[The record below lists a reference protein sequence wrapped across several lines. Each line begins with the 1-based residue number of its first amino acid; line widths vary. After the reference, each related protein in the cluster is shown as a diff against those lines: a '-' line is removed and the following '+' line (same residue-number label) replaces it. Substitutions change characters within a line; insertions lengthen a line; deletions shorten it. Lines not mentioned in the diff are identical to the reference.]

1 MTAPPTPT
9 CPRCGTAVPAGARAC
24 SNCGADVSGQQ
35 GQAAT
40 AYASPGD
47 ATRIGLAQ
55 GGLIDALRRATV
67 GDYEIKGELG
77 HGGMAS
83 VFLAHEVA
91 LDRKV
96 AIKVMSPALFST
108 AGMVERFKRE
118 ARTAA
123 SLSHPHIIPIF
134 AVRESSEIVYFVMK
148 FIEGR
153 SLESIVHQLGQMP
166 IPIVQKILYQV
177 GSALGYAYDKRGV
190 VHRDVKPANIMIDA
204 DGWAVVTDFGI
215 AKVSESKALT
225 QTGAT
230 IGTPSYMSPEQ
241 CAAKSELTGA
251 SDQYSLGVVAYE
263 MLAGQLPFQA
273 ETTVGLLFAHVHE
286 TPPSIA
292 DIRPDIPEDV
302 ADAVMRMLAKEPE
315 ERWPDIETAVS
326 ALGGTPLAHDD
337 PIRAQLVELA
347 GGRSQSPAETIR
359 TPMSPVPANRLAPP
373 PATRAATSK
382 ERRPATR
389 TGTSVPAGRTGTAT
403 VAKRR
408 SPLLYVL
415 PLVVVAGAAGWWF
428 LGRTRPGPQ
437 APAATSATPLAAVE
451 TVRVAQPETVR
462 MAAPAPVAPT
472 ADTAKPPAT
481 PTRPAPS
488 AAASTAAAAG
498 RTAET
503 RAYKGV
509 EAQALAVRLRAANA
523 GATQDAL
530 SSGDAD
536 ANAAD
541 VLAQSG
547 HYGEANAKLAAAIQ
561 EWTSAGSAAAANPRR
576 GEGAGGG
583 ARRGIGQQG
592 GLQAEAQQIAAE
604 FADAFSNKSL
614 ARIRVVYPRVTEQQA
629 QEWGDL
635 FLKGSNMTM
644 QLNVTSVNRLGPF
657 EANATFEGAYDY
669 TEIQGGAAGHQSVN
683 WQVTLR
689 QTPLGWKII
698 SLH

>member
-1 MTAPPTPT
+1 MTAPPIPT
-9 CPRCGTAVPAGARAC
+9 CPRCGTAVTAGARAC

-40 AYASPGD
+40 AYASPSD
-47 ATRIGLAQ
+47 ATRIGVPQ
-55 GGLIDALRRATV
+55 GGLIDALRRATM
-67 GDYEIKGELG
+67 GEYEIKGELG

-83 VFLAHEVA
+83 VFLAHEIA

-118 ARTAA
+118 ARTSA

-134 AVRESSEIVYFVMK
+134 AVRESPEIVYFVMK

-166 IPIVQKILYQV
+166 IPLVQAILYQV
-177 GSALGYAYDKRGV
+177 GSALGYAHRRGV
-190 VHRDVKPANIMIDA
+190 VHRDIKPANIMIDA
-204 DGWAVVTDFGI
+204 DGWSVVTDFGI
-215 AKVSESKALT
+215 AKVAESKGLT

-241 CAAKSELTGA
+241 CAAKTELTGA

-315 ERWPDIETAVS
+315 ERWPDIETAVG
-326 ALGGTPLAHDD
+326 ALGGAPIAHDD

-359 TPMSPVPANRLAPP
+359 TPMSPVPANKLSPP
-373 PATRAATSK
+373 PATRTATPK

-389 TGTSVPAGRTGTAT
+389 TGTSVPSGSRAPAPPP
-403 VAKRR
+403 AKQR
-408 SPLLYVL
+408 SALVYIA
-415 PLVVVAGAAGWWF
+415 PLVLLAGGAAWWF
-428 LGRTRPGPQ
+428 LGRSPKA
-437 APAATSATPLAAVE
+437 APSALPPPLAAVE
-451 TVRVAQPETVR
+451 TVRVAEPETVR
-462 MAAPAPVAPT
+462 MTTSAPT
-472 ADTAKPPAT
+472 PASKDSTKPAGT
-481 PTRPAPS
+481 TTRPAP
-488 AAASTAAAAG
+488 AAANPAPSGTS
-498 RTAET
+498 RAESQ
-503 RAYKGV
+503 AFKIA
-509 EAQALAVRLRAANA
+509 EAQALAVRLRAAGA
-523 GATQDAL
+523 GATHDDLAA
-530 SSGDAD
+530 GDAD
-536 ANAAD
+536 ANSAD

-547 HYGEANAKLAAAIQ
+547 HYGEARAKLATAVS
-561 EWTSAGSAAAANPRR
+561 EWTAAGSAAANAPRR
-576 GEGAGGG
+576 TDGGG
-583 ARRGIGQQG
+583 FRRGGGERG
-592 GLQAEAQQIAAE
+592 GLQTEAQQVAAE

-614 ARIRVVYPRVTEQQA
+614 ARIRVVYPRITEQQA

-635 FLKGSNMTM
+635 FLKASNMTM
-644 QLNVTSVNRLGPF
+644 QLNVSGVNRVGPF

-669 TEIQGGAAGHQSVN
+669 TEIQSGAAGHQPVS
-683 WQVTLR
+683 WQATLR
-689 QTPLGWKII
+689 ITPSGWKII
-698 SLH
+698 ALR

>member
-1 MTAPPTPT
+1 MTAPPIPT
-9 CPRCGTAVPAGARAC
+9 CPRCGTAVTAGARAC

-40 AYASPGD
+40 AYASPSD
-47 ATRIGLAQ
+47 ATRIGVPL
-55 GGLIDALRRATV
+55 GGLIDALRRATA
-67 GDYEIKGELG
+67 GEYEIKGELG

-83 VFLAHEVA
+83 VFLAHEIA

-118 ARTAA
+118 ARTSA

-134 AVRESSEIVYFVMK
+134 AVRESPEIVYFVMK

-166 IPIVQKILYQV
+166 IPLVQAILYQV
-177 GSALGYAYDKRGV
+177 GSALGYAHRRGV

-204 DGWAVVTDFGI
+204 DGWSVVTDFGI
-215 AKVSESKALT
+215 AKVAESKGLT

-241 CAAKSELTGA
+241 CAAKTELTGA

-292 DIRPDIPEDV
+292 DIRPDIPEHI

-315 ERWPDIETAVS
+315 ERWPDIETAVG
-326 ALGGTPLAHDD
+326 ALGGAPIAHDD

-359 TPMSPVPANRLAPP
+359 TPMSPVPANKLSPP
-373 PATRAATSK
+373 PATRTATPK

-389 TGTSVPAGRTGTAT
+389 TGTSVPSGSRAPAPAT
-403 VAKRR
+403 PKRR
-408 SPLLYVL
+408 SALVYIA
-415 PLVVVAGAAGWWF
+415 PLVLLAGGAAWWF
-428 LGRTRPGPQ
+428 LGRNRAA
-437 APAATSATPLAAVE
+437 APSSPPALAAVE
-451 TVRVAQPETVR
+451 TVRVAEPETVR
-462 MAAPAPVAPT
+462 MATPAPTTSKDTTKPAGTTHPAPAA
-472 ADTAKPPAT
+472 AN
-481 PTRPAPS
+481 PAPGGNS
-488 AAASTAAAAG
+488 
-498 RTAET
+498 RAESQ
-503 RAYKGV
+503 AFKIA
-509 EAQALAVRLRAANA
+509 EAQALAVRLRAVSA
-523 GATQDAL
+523 GATKDSLAGGDVDA
-530 SSGDAD
+530 ST
-536 ANAAD
+536 AD

-547 HYGEANAKLAAAIQ
+547 HYGEARAKLATAVS
-561 EWTSAGSAAAANPRR
+561 EWTAAGTAAASAPRR
-576 GEGAGGG
+576 TDGGG
-583 ARRGIGQQG
+583 FRRGGGERG
-592 GLQAEAQQIAAE
+592 GLQTESQQVAAE

-614 ARIRVVYPRVTEQQA
+614 ARIRVVYPRITEQQA

-635 FLKGSNMTM
+635 FLKASNMTM
-644 QLNVTSVNRLGPF
+644 QLNVSGLNRVGPF

-669 TEIQGGAAGHQSVN
+669 TEIQSGAAGHQPVS
-683 WQVTLR
+683 WQATLR
-689 QTPLGWKII
+689 ITPSGWKII
-698 SLH
+698 ALR

>member
-1 MTAPPTPT
+1 
-9 CPRCGTAVPAGARAC
+9 
-24 SNCGADVSGQQ
+24 VSGQQ

-47 ATRIGLAQ
+47 ATRIGVTQ

-118 ARTAA
+118 ARTSAA
-123 SLSHPHIIPIF
+123 LSHPHIIPIF

-166 IPIVQKILYQV
+166 IPLVQAVLYQV
-177 GSALGYAYDKRGV
+177 GSALGYAHRRGV
-190 VHRDVKPANIMIDA
+190 VHRDIKPANIMIDA
-204 DGWAVVTDFGI
+204 DGWSVVTDFGI
-215 AKVSESKALT
+215 AKVAESKGLT

-241 CAAKSELTGA
+241 CAAKTELTGA

-292 DIRPDIPEDV
+292 DIRPDIPADV
-302 ADAVMRMLAKEPE
+302 ADAVMRMLAKEPA
-315 ERWPDIETAVS
+315 ERWPDIETAAR
-326 ALGGTPLAHDD
+326 ALGGSPIAHDD

-359 TPMSPVPANRLAPP
+359 TPMSPIPANRLATP
-373 PATRAATSK
+373 PATRTATPK

-389 TGTSVPAGRTGTAT
+389 TGPSAPSGPRAPAP
-403 VAKRR
+403 VARKR

-415 PLVVVAGAAGWWF
+415 PLLVVGGVAAWWF
-428 LGRTRPGPQ
+428 LGRGKSA
-437 APAATSATPLAAVE
+437 APTAPPPPLASVE
-451 TVRVAQPETVR
+451 TVRVAQPETIR
-462 MAAPAPVAPT
+462 MTTPSPATSTPDTANPPATRAAPAPSNPT
-472 ADTAKPPAT
+472 
-481 PTRPAPS
+481 PS
-488 AAASTAAAAG
+488 SAAG
-498 RTAET
+498 RAAEA
-503 RAYKGV
+503 RAYKIA
-509 EAQALAVRLRAANA
+509 EAQALGVRLRAASA

-530 SSGDAD
+530 AAGDGD

-541 VLAQSG
+541 VLSRSG
-547 HYGEANAKLAAAIQ
+547 HYREANAKL
-561 EWTSAGSAAAANPRR
+561 TSAVAEWSAAGAAAAANPRR
-576 GEGAGGG
+576 GDERRRGGG
-583 ARRGIGQQG
+583 AQG
-592 GLQAEAQQIAAE
+592 GLQGEAQQIAAE

-614 ARIRVVYPRVTEQQA
+614 SRIRVVYPRMTEQQA

-635 FLKGSNMTM
+635 FLKASNMTM
-644 QLNVTSVNRLGPF
+644 QLSATGVNRLGPF
-657 EANATFEGAYDY
+657 EANATLEGAYDY
-669 TEIQGGAAGHQSVN
+669 TEIQGGAAGHQSVS
-683 WQVTLR
+683 WQATLR
-689 QTPLGWKII
+689 QTPMGWKII
-698 SLH
+698 SLR

>member
-9 CPRCGTAVPAGARAC
+9 CPRCGTAVTAGARAC
-24 SNCGADVSGQQ
+24 TNCGADVSGQQ

-40 AYASPGD
+40 AYASPTD
-47 ATRIGLAQ
+47 ATRIGVPQ

-67 GDYEIKGELG
+67 GEYEIKGELG

-118 ARTAA
+118 ARTSA

-134 AVRESSEIVYFVMK
+134 AVRESPEIVYFVMK

-166 IPIVQKILYQV
+166 IPLVQAILYQV
-177 GSALGYAYDKRGV
+177 GSALGYAHRRGV

-204 DGWAVVTDFGI
+204 DGWSVVTDFGI
-215 AKVSESKALT
+215 AKVAESKGLT

-241 CAAKSELTGA
+241 CAAKTELTGA

-292 DIRPDIPEDV
+292 DIRPDLPPEV
-302 ADAVMRMLAKEPE
+302 AEAVMRMLAKDAAD
-315 ERWPDIETAVS
+315 RWPDIETAVG
-326 ALGGTPLAHDD
+326 AIGGMPVAHDD

-359 TPMSPVPANRLAPP
+359 TPMSPVPANKLSPP
-373 PATRAATSK
+373 PATRTATPK
-382 ERRPATR
+382 ERRPPTR
-389 TGTSVPAGRTGTAT
+389 TGTSVPSGSRAPA
-403 VAKRR
+403 AKRR
-408 SPLLYVL
+408 PALLYIV
-415 PLVVVAGAAGWWF
+415 PLVLLAGGAAWWF
-428 LGRTRPGPQ
+428 LGRSRTA
-437 APAATSATPLAAVE
+437 APPAPPPLAAVE
-451 TVRVAQPETVR
+451 TVRVAEPETVR
-462 MAAPAPVAPT
+462 MTMPAP
-472 ADTAKPPAT
+472 PPAHT
-481 PTRPAPS
+481 DTTKPAGTTKRPAPPVANPAPS
-488 AAASTAAAAG
+488 GTS
-498 RTAET
+498 RAESQAF
-503 RAYKGV
+503 RIA
-509 EAQALAVRLRAANA
+509 EAQALAVRLRAAGA
-523 GATQDAL
+523 GATTDAL
-530 SSGDAD
+530 AAGDAD
-536 ANAAD
+536 ANSAD

-547 HYGEANAKLAAAIQ
+547 HYGEAKAKLATAVS
-561 EWTSAGSAAAANPRR
+561 EWTAAATAAASAPRR
-576 GEGAGGG
+576 ADGGG
-583 ARRGIGQQG
+583 FRRGGGERG
-592 GLQAEAQQIAAE
+592 GLQTEAQQVAAE

-614 ARIRVVYPRVTEQQA
+614 ARIRVVYPRITEQQA

-635 FLKGSNMTM
+635 FLKASNMTM
-644 QLNVTSVNRLGPF
+644 QLNVSGVNRIGPF
-657 EANATFEGAYDY
+657 EANATLEGAYDY
-669 TEIQGGAAGHQSVN
+669 TEIQSGAAGHQPVS
-683 WQVTLR
+683 WQATLR
-689 QTPLGWKII
+689 VTPAGWKII
-698 SLH
+698 ALH

>member
-67 GDYEIKGELG
+67 GDYDIKGELG

-153 SLESIVHQLGQMP
+153 SLESVVHQLGQMP
-166 IPIVQKILYQV
+166 IPLVQKILYQA
-177 GSALGYAYDKRGV
+177 GSALGYAHKHGV

-204 DGWAVVTDFGI
+204 DGWSVVTDFGI

-315 ERWPDIETAVS
+315 ERWPDIETAVG
-326 ALGGTPLAHDD
+326 ALGGTPVAHDD

-347 GGRSQSPAETIR
+347 GGRTQSPAETIR
-359 TPMSPVPANRLAPP
+359 TPISPVPANRLAPP

-389 TGTSVPAGRTGTAT
+389 TGTSVPPGGRGPATG
-403 VAKRR
+403 AKKR
-408 SPLLYVL
+408 SPLLIIL
-415 PLVVVAGAAGWWF
+415 PLVAVAGAAGWWF
-428 LGRTRPGPQ
+428 LGRGKPASQ
-437 APAATSATPLAAVE
+437 APAPAPATPLAAVE

-462 MAAPAPVAPT
+462 MNAPAPAV
-472 ADTAKPPAT
+472 PAT
-481 PTRPAPS
+481 DSAKSTATATRPAS
-488 AAASTAAAAG
+488 STAANNGAAG
-498 RTAET
+498 RAAES
-503 RAYKGV
+503 RGYKV
-509 EAQALAVRLRAANA
+509 AEAQALSVRLRAQTA

-530 SSGDAD
+530 SAGDAD

-541 VLAQSG
+541 VLAQTG
-547 HYGEANAKLAAAIQ
+547 HYGEANAKLTAAIQ
-561 EWTSAGSAAAANPRR
+561 EWTSAGTAAATNPHRGDNSGGGPRR
-576 GEGAGGG
+576 GS
-583 ARRGIGQQG
+583 GQQG
-592 GLQAEAQQIAAE
+592 GMQGEAQQIAAE

-614 ARIRVVYPRVTEQQA
+614 ARIRVVYPRMTEQQA

-657 EANATFEGAYDY
+657 EANATLEGAYDY
-669 TEIQGGAAGHQSVN
+669 TEIQGGAAGHQTVS

-698 SLH
+698 ALH

>member
-1 MTAPPTPT
+1 MTAPPIPT
-9 CPRCGTAVPAGARAC
+9 CPRCGTAVTAGARAC

-40 AYASPGD
+40 AYASPSD
-47 ATRIGLAQ
+47 ATRIGVPQ

-67 GDYEIKGELG
+67 GEYEIKGELG

-118 ARTAA
+118 ARTSA

-134 AVRESSEIVYFVMK
+134 AVRESPEIVYFVMK

-166 IPIVQKILYQV
+166 IPLVQAILYQV
-177 GSALGYAYDKRGV
+177 GSALGYAHRRGV
-190 VHRDVKPANIMIDA
+190 VHRDIKPANIMIDA
-204 DGWAVVTDFGI
+204 DGWSVVTDFGI
-215 AKVSESKALT
+215 AKVAESKGLT

-241 CAAKSELTGA
+241 CAAKTELTGA

-286 TPPSIA
+286 TPPEIA
-292 DIRPDIPEDV
+292 DIRPDVPPEV
-302 ADAVMRMLAKEPE
+302 ADAVMRMLAKDPAD
-315 ERWPDIETAVS
+315 RWPDIETAVS
-326 ALGGTPLAHDD
+326 ALGGNPVAHDD

-359 TPMSPVPANRLAPP
+359 TPMSPVPVNKLSPP
-373 PATRAATSK
+373 PATRTATPK

-389 TGTSVPAGRTGTAT
+389 TGTSVPSGSRAPAPTP
-403 VAKRR
+403 AKQR
-408 SPLLYVL
+408 SALVYVV
-415 PLVVVAGAAGWWF
+415 PLVLLAGAAAWWF
-428 LGRTRPGPQ
+428 LGRGPKA
-437 APAATSATPLAAVE
+437 APSAPPALAAVE
-451 TVRVAQPETVR
+451 TVRVAEPETVR
-462 MAAPAPVAPT
+462 MTTPAPPAAH
-472 ADTAKPPAT
+472 ADTTKPAGTTTHPT
-481 PTRPAPS
+481 PTVSKPAPS
-488 AAASTAAAAG
+488 GTS
-498 RTAET
+498 RAESQ
-503 RAYKGV
+503 AFKIA
-509 EAQALAVRLRAANA
+509 EAQALAVRLRAAGA

-530 SSGDAD
+530 AAGDAD
-536 ANAAD
+536 ANSAD

-547 HYGEANAKLAAAIQ
+547 HYGEARAKLATAVS
-561 EWTSAGSAAAANPRR
+561 EWTAAGTAAANAPRR
-576 GEGAGGG
+576 ADGGG
-583 ARRGIGQQG
+583 FRRGGGERG
-592 GLQAEAQQIAAE
+592 GLQTEAQQVAAE

-614 ARIRVVYPRVTEQQA
+614 ARIRVVYPRITEQQA

-635 FLKGSNMTM
+635 FLKASNMTM
-644 QLNVTSVNRLGPF
+644 QLNVSGVNRVGPF
-657 EANATFEGAYDY
+657 EANATLEGAYDY
-669 TEIQGGAAGHQSVN
+669 TEIQSGAAGHQPVS
-683 WQVTLR
+683 WQATLR
-689 QTPLGWKII
+689 ITPSGWKII
-698 SLH
+698 ALR

>member
-1 MTAPPTPT
+1 MTAPPIPT
-9 CPRCGTAVPAGARAC
+9 CPRCGTAVAAGARAC

-40 AYASPGD
+40 AYAAPGD
-47 ATRIGLAQ
+47 ATRIGLSQ

-123 SLSHPHIIPIF
+123 GLSHPHIIPIF
-134 AVRESSEIVYFVMK
+134 AVRESTEIVYFVMK
-148 FIEGR
+148 FVEGR

-166 IPIVQKILYQV
+166 IPLVQAILYQV
-177 GSALGYAYDKRGV
+177 GSALGYAHRRGV
-190 VHRDVKPANIMIDA
+190 VHRDVKPANVMIDA
-204 DGWAVVTDFGI
+204 DGWSVVTDFGI
-215 AKVSESKALT
+215 AKVSEAKGLT

-292 DIRPDIPEDV
+292 DIRPDMPQEV

-315 ERWPDIETAVS
+315 ERWPDIETAVG
-326 ALGGTPLAHDD
+326 ALGGMPVAHDD

-347 GGRSQSPAETIR
+347 GGRSQTPAETIR
-359 TPMSPVPANRLAPP
+359 TPISPVPANKLSPP
-373 PATRAATSK
+373 PATRTATPK
-382 ERRPATR
+382 ERRPPTR
-389 TGTSVPAGRTGTAT
+389 TGTSVPSGPRSPAP
-403 VAKRR
+403 VAAKR
-408 SPLLYVL
+408 SPLVFVV
-415 PLVVVAGAAGWWF
+415 PLVLAAAGGAWWF
-428 LGRTRPGPQ
+428 LGRSE
-437 APAATSATPLAAVE
+437 PAAPTVPPPLAAVE

-462 MAAPAPVAPT
+462 MAVPTPAAPPS
-472 ADTAKPPAT
+472 DTAKPAAPT
-481 PTRPAPS
+481 PTRPAPAPS
-488 AAASTAAAAG
+488 NPSPASGPARAAEA
-498 RTAET
+498 RV
-503 RAYKGV
+503 YKIA
-509 EAQALAVRLRAANA
+509 EAQALAVRLRAASA

-530 SSGDAD
+530 AAGDAD

-541 VLAQSG
+541 VLAQTG
-547 HYGEANAKLAAAIQ
+547 HYGEAGTKLSAAVQ
-561 EWTSAGSAAAANPRR
+561 EWTSAGRAAALNPRR
-576 GEGAGGG
+576 EEGGRRGGG
-583 ARRGIGQQG
+583 NPAQG
-592 GLQAEAQQIAAE
+592 GLQGEAQQIAAE

-614 ARIRVVYPRVTEQQA
+614 SRIRVVYPRMTEQQA

-635 FLKGSNMTM
+635 FLKASNMTM
-644 QLNVTSVNRLGPF
+644 QLNVTGVNRLGPF
-657 EANATFEGAYDY
+657 EANATLEGAYDY
-669 TEIQGGAAGHQSVN
+669 TEIQGGAAGHQSVS
-683 WQVTLR
+683 WQATLR

-698 SLH
+698 SLR

>member
-47 ATRIGLAQ
+47 ATRIGISQ

-77 HGGMAS
+77 RGGMAS

-118 ARTAA
+118 ARTSA

-153 SLESIVHQLGQMP
+153 SLESVVHQLGQMP
-166 IPIVQKILYQV
+166 IPLVQAILYQV
-177 GSALGYAYDKRGV
+177 GSALGYAHRRGV
-190 VHRDVKPANIMIDA
+190 VHRDIKPANIMIDA
-204 DGWAVVTDFGI
+204 DGWSVVTDFGI
-215 AKVSESKALT
+215 AKVAESKGLT

-241 CAAKSELTGA
+241 CAAKTELTGA

-292 DIRPDIPEDV
+292 DIRPDIPADV
-302 ADAVMRMLAKEPE
+302 ADAVMRMLAKEPA
-315 ERWPDIETAVS
+315 ERWPNIETAVG
-326 ALGGTPLAHDD
+326 ALGGAPIAHDD
-337 PIRAQLVELA
+337 PIRVQLVELA

-373 PATRAATSK
+373 PATRTATPK

-389 TGTSVPAGRTGTAT
+389 TGPSAPSGPRVPAPVGS
-403 VAKRR
+403 KR
-408 SPLLYVL
+408 SPLRYVL
-415 PLVVVAGAAGWWF
+415 PLLVVGGVAAWWF
-428 LGRTRPGPQ
+428 LGRGKSA
-437 APAATSATPLAAVE
+437 APTAPPPPLASVE
-451 TVRVAQPETVR
+451 TVRVAQPETIR
-462 MAAPAPVAPT
+462 MTTPA
-472 ADTAKPPAT
+472 
-481 PTRPAPS
+481 
-488 AAASTAAAAG
+488 
-498 RTAET
+498 
-503 RAYKGV
+503 
-509 EAQALAVRLRAANA
+509 
-523 GATQDAL
+523 
-530 SSGDAD
+530 
-536 ANAAD
+536 
-541 VLAQSG
+541 
-547 HYGEANAKLAAAIQ
+547 
-561 EWTSAGSAAAANPRR
+561 
-576 GEGAGGG
+576 
-583 ARRGIGQQG
+583 
-592 GLQAEAQQIAAE
+592 
-604 FADAFSNKSL
+604 
-614 ARIRVVYPRVTEQQA
+614 
-629 QEWGDL
+629 
-635 FLKGSNMTM
+635 
-644 QLNVTSVNRLGPF
+644 
-657 EANATFEGAYDY
+657 
-669 TEIQGGAAGHQSVN
+669 
-683 WQVTLR
+683 
-689 QTPLGWKII
+689 
-698 SLH
+698 